1 MGHNRRFR
9 RVEHTA
15 RYGGDIAV
23 QCPRCRREVVFDR
36 ETFLA
41 ILHRK
46 RINTDREVA
55 GARLRCTACGRRG
68 CVVELAAPN
77 LPGRLELHDGDRLP
91 PDGIS
96 ISQWCTMGRDE
107 RKRYIR
113 MPR

>member
-9 RVEHTA
+9 RVEDAA

-23 QCPRCRREVVFDR
+23 QCPRCRREVIFDR

-41 ILHRK
+41 ILHWK
-46 RINTDREVA
+46 RVSTDREIA

-68 CVVELAAPN
+68 CIIELAAPD
-77 LPGRLELHDGDRLP
+77 LPGRLKLHDGDRLP

-96 ISQWCTMGRDE
+96 ISQWCTMGWHE

-113 MPR
+113 MLR